1 MEYHFQIKCNEKNIK
16 HIFLIIIFAFCFSV
30 AVLFINK
37 NIKVKNYNRE
47 NIEKIIN
54 KKITNLPI
62 LSNDTD
68 NVIEF
73 NDGYSN
79 IINDKPR
86 SFWNLLKS
94 E

>member
-1 MEYHFQIKCNEKNIK
+1 MKKTLNIF
-16 HIFLIIIFAFCFSV
+16 FLIIIFAFCFSV
-30 AVLFINK
+30 FQYYSSNK

-47 NIEKIIN
+47 NIEQIIN